1 MGQMGNRLPVY
12 LFAILLSSIGT
23 AGTSIANSYLVK
35 NIVNAAYRKSM
46 DGIFLLVFLN
56 FMMLVLSQV
65 LWRFSI
71 IRYNIEARVGI
82 AGIEKR
88 VFSKAMRLPMSY
100 YEQHHSGDFMSKLV
114 FDTEKAGDIYTSRL
128 RRFLAAVISAVAY
141 LIPMFYFS
149 IPLTLC
155 LVGLS
160 LLSFLINFVFT
171 KPMKQTGKD
180 LSAQNSIMTEKLT
193 NLLAGIELTKIFPA
207 GAKLGREYQEANEI
221 CCKTQY
227 KANHLYAALDCANC
241 FFDLTGGLAFLG
253 LGLFFVSR
261 ETISLGELAA
271 LYSLY
276 GSFRF
281 VFLDIGK
288 YLPQLMNCLANA
300 ESLYYF
306 LEQEE
311 EPCNAGWKESPE
323 KISEKISEKIPENT
337 SERIFGNT
345 SKKPPARPTDTSDFS
360 KISIRD
366 ITYTPD
372 TPAVSVKHLT
382 FSYDG
387 TKQILQNFSMQV
399 KQGCYAAIVG
409 ASGCGKSTLAK
420 LLLGFYP
427 PSSGEIEIL
436 GHSYNDLSMADIRN
450 LIGYVPQEPY
460 LYEVSIAENIA
471 YGQSPLYPENVPM
484 SEIITAAKAA
494 NAHDFIMR
502 LPNGYDTIP
511 GERGNTLSGGEK
523 QRIAI
528 ARAIM
533 KNAPILLLDEA
544 TSALDN
550 ESEQLVNEAL
560 DRLCK
565 NRTTL
570 MIAHRQSTI
579 AMADTVISLTEQG

>member
-1 MGQMGNRLPVY
+1 MTQQTHRPHRKSNTFFWFMGQMGNRLPIY
-12 LFAILLSSIGT
+12 LLAILLSSIGS
-23 AGTSIANSYLVK
+23 AGTDIANSYLVK
-35 NIVNAAYRKSM
+35 NVVNAAYSRSM

-56 FMMLVLSQV
+56 FLMLVFSQV

-82 AGIEKR
+82 AGVEKQ

-141 LIPMFYFS
+141 LIPMLYFS
-149 IPLTLC
+149 VPLTLC

-160 LLSFLINFVFT
+160 LVSFFVNFGFT
-171 KPMKQTGKD
+171 KPMKQAGRN
-180 LSAQNSIMTEKLT
+180 LSAQNGIMTEKLT

-207 GAKLGREYQEANEI
+207 GAKLSNDYQNANET
-221 CCKTQY
+221 CCRTQY
-227 KANHLYAALDCANC
+227 KTNHLYAALDSANC
-241 FFDLTGGLAFLG
+241 FFDLTGALAFLG

-261 ETISLGELAA
+261 ETISLGDLAA
-271 LYSLY
+271 IYTLY

-300 ESLYYF
+300 ENLRSF
-306 LEQEE
+306 LEEEE
-311 EPCNAGWKESPE
+311 EPLLAGWNKPS
-323 KISEKISEKIPENT
+323 ISKASIPKVSIPNT
-337 SERIFGNT
+337 SVRT
-345 SKKPPARPTDTSDFS
+345 LPC
-360 KISIRD
+360 
-366 ITYTPD
+366 TPD
-372 TPAVSVKHLT
+372 TPAVSIKHLT

-387 TKQILQNFSMQV
+387 TKQILHDFSMEV

-427 PSSGEIEIL
+427 PSSGTLEIL
-436 GHSYNDLSMADIRN
+436 GHSYSELSLADIRN

-471 YGQSPLYPENVPM
+471 YGKSPLYPENVPM

-502 LPNGYDTIP
+502 LPDGYHTIP

-528 ARAIM
+528 ARAIL

-560 DRLCK
+560 DRLCQH
-565 NRTTL
+565 RTTL

-579 AMADTVISLTEQG
+579 AMADTVIPLTEQE